1 MSCVPRTTAVISRR
15 LVLAVGVLLSG
26 SALAQPPA
34 PRPFPTPRTATPTPR
49 TATAKVDR
57 TPLPLTPVENIWG
70 LALNNALTGAPA
82 YDGTRA
88 FFTIEGDRLAAY
100 DLIDGTQ
107 QWLVTAHPQMAPVAG
122 GGFVFIREA
131 DRLLALRSSDG
142 ATAWQLPI
150 ADKLAVHPV
159 WDNGWL
165 ILALASGEVRALR
178 ATDGQL
184 IWTRD
189 LKSAAHAPPALAA
202 DRVYVPTGDSRIVA
216 LRVESGE
223 TIWERRLGGAP
234 NEILALDE
242 RLFAGAQDNF
252 FYCVMTADGRVD
264 WRWRTGGDVIGKP
277 VADDHYVYFVSLDN
291 VLRAMNMVT
300 GGQQWMR
307 PLPMRPAWG
316 AVRAGSTIVAAGLL
330 PPMRAYNIKDGVAAG
345 TLTGI
350 VTQPPEV
357 PTGGAAPGEEP
368 QKKTPPPPFVALPGG
383 AEVAAAPYVLEQPLT
398 GAPMLLMLFRDIAT
412 GASATLVGHTVE
424 PALVPAV
431 AQLPNLIQ
439 IAPVTPTT
447 PPPRP

>member
-1 MSCVPRTTAVISRR
+1 MLCVPRATVVITRR
-15 LVLAVGVLLSG
+15 LVLAVSVSLSA
-26 SALAQPPA
+26 SAWAQPPA
-34 PRPFPTPRTATPTPR
+34 PKPFPVPVPRA
-49 TATAKVDR
+49 ATAKIDR
-57 TPLPLTPVENIWG
+57 TPLSLTPVENVWG
-70 LALNNALTGAPA
+70 LPLNGPLTGAPA

-88 FFTIEGDRLAAY
+88 FFAIEGDRLAAY
-100 DLIDGTQ
+100 DLIEGTR
-107 QWLVTAHPQMAPVAG
+107 QWLITAHPEMAPVAG
-122 GGFVFIREA
+122 DGFVFIREA

-142 ATAWQLPI
+142 AIAWQLPI

-216 LRVESGE
+216 LRVENGE
-223 TIWERRLGGAP
+223 MIWERRLGGAA
-234 NEILALDE
+234 NEILALDD
-242 RLFAGAQDNF
+242 RIFAGSQDHF
-252 FYCVMTADGRVD
+252 FNCVMAADGKVD

-277 VADDHYVYFVSLDN
+277 VADDRYVYFVSLDN

-316 AVRAGSTIVAAGLL
+316 AVRAGSTIVVAGLL
-330 PPMRAYNIKDGVAAG
+330 PPMRAFNIKDGIAAG

-350 VTQPPEV
+350 ATQAPEAPPA
-357 PTGGAAPGEEP
+357 GAAAPGEAP
-368 QKKTPPPPFVALPGG
+368 QKQPPPPFVALPGG

-398 GAPMLLMLFRDIAT
+398 RAPMLLMLFKDIAT

-424 PALVPAV
+424 PPLVPAV
-431 AQLPNLIQ
+431 APLPNLIQ